1 MIIFGLGNPGL
12 RYRAT
17 RHNAGAVFLKAFA
30 KQKNVRF
37 RKYQGFRT
45 AKLKIA
51 GYNITLVKL
60 QCFMNNSGGA
70 VAYVLGKKPDDFL
83 IILDDINLP
92 LGKLRLRKSGSDG
105 GHLGLRSIVNTM
117 DSSSFPRLRI
127 GVGRSGEDVARYVL
141 SPFSR
146 AERKLLRR
154 VIDEGIKGMETMFRD
169 GFAKAQNDINAI
181 DLEIKPEARNPKP

>member
-17 RHNAGAVFLKAFA
+17 RHNAGAVFLNTFA
-30 KQKNVRF
+30 KQKKVRF
-37 RKYQGFRT
+37 RRHQSFRK
-45 AKLKIA
+45 AKLRIA

-105 GHLGLRSIVNTM
+105 GHLGLRSIVNTL
-117 DSSSFPRLRI
+117 DSSTFPRLRI
-127 GVGRSGEDVARYVL
+127 GVGRSGGDVARHVL
-141 SPFSR
+141 SPFTR
-146 AERKLLRR
+146 AERKLLRC

-169 GFAKAQNDINAI
+169 GFAKAQNFINSVNLL
-181 DLEIKPEARNPKP
+181 DSDR

>member
-1 MIIFGLGNPGL
+1 MIVFGLGNPGL

-17 RHNAGAVFLKAFA
+17 RHNAGAVFLNTFA
-30 KQKNVRF
+30 KQKKVRF
-37 RKYQGFRT
+37 RWHQSFRK
-45 AKLKIA
+45 AKLRIA

-105 GHLGLRSIVNTM
+105 GHLGLRSIVDAL
-117 DSSSFPRLRI
+117 DSSNFPRLRI
-127 GVGRSGEDVARYVL
+127 GVGRSGGDVARHVL

-146 AERKLLRR
+146 AERKLLRC

-169 GFAKAQNDINAI
+169 GFAKAQNYINGIDIH
-181 DLEIKPEARNPKP
+181 ESTE